1 MDERGSISRS
11 EAARNLQRQKD
22 LFTID
27 TVLGS
32 IIKDQANTSYPEPM
46 RVELS
51 RRLGEML
58 LPALPTSVT
67 EFDLGVARVSRTAE
81 QVERVQPD
89 LRQTWD
95 MQRVDQYGADLAR
108 RLGKPYIPKFPT
120 PGI

>member
-1 MDERGSISRS
+1 MDKIGSILRG
-11 EAARNLQRQKD
+11 EAAQNLQRQKD
-22 LFTID
+22 LITID
-27 TVLGS
+27 MVLGS
-32 IIKDQANTSYPEPM
+32 IIRGQANTSYPEPM

-51 RRLGEML
+51 QRLGEML

-67 EFDLGVARVSRTAE
+67 VLDLGIAIISRDAA
-81 QVERVQPD
+81 QIERVQSD

-108 RLGKPYIPKFPT
+108 GLGKPYSPKLPT